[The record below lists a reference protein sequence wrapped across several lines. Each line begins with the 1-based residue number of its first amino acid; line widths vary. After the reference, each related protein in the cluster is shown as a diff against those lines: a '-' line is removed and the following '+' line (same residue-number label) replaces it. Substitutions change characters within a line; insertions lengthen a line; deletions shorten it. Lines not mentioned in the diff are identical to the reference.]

1 MHLLDLT
8 RIQTANSGSVATT
21 PVTILDR
28 NCSVYGALVSVR
40 FSTSESDRVAQ
51 MGQVKGVLRWFAK
64 FPPKRGSGGAA
75 SRVGMEDI
83 PDPPNRVQRFGFRG

>member
-1 MHLLDLT
+1 
-8 RIQTANSGSVATT
+8 
-21 PVTILDR
+21 
-28 NCSVYGALVSVR
+28 
-40 FSTSESDRVAQ
+40 